1 MLRIVRECITKL
13 PEQEQNVISFRYGI
27 FTNELDLDQIAG
39 ELKIEKKEVSKI
51 LNRAKRKLKKIL
63 EEYGI
68 GNYGFKPD

>member
-1 MLRIVRECITKL
+1 L

-39 ELKIEKKEVSKI
+39 ELKIGKKEVSKI